1 MTQITRSVVETRKF
15 GQEFAKKLRHG
26 GVVCL
31 FGELGAGKT
40 TLIQGIARGLGI
52 KQRIIS
58 PTFIIARKYDNF
70 WHIDLYRLKSLA
82 EAQAV
87 GIEEIL
93 SDPKNIMVIEWPEEI
108 LKILPKHYY
117 EVRIKILNETERE
130 ISEAIH

>member
-1 MTQITRSVVETRKF
+1 MTLTTKSPAETKKF
-15 GQEFAKKLRHG
+15 GQELARKLRSG

-40 TLIQGIARGLGI
+40 TLIQGIAKGLGI

-82 EAQAV
+82 EVQAV

-93 SDPKNIMVIEWPEEI
+93 SDPKSIVVIEWPEKI